1 MRQQYTKPHLMAALL
16 TALALLLIA
25 AFIPARTTRAQAASS
40 LGWDYKGFT
49 IATYSQDELG
59 SSNTAATLQQ
69 LARTGA
75 NAVTFAV
82 SWYTD
87 NVYSANIYRT
97 SNTASDASLITAI
110 QEARALGLKVMIKPH
125 VDSLD
130 GQWRAH
136 IHPCSVTYAEP
147 CPAANDL
154 AGTWFA
160 NYTTIM
166 NHYAD
171 IAQQQGASALCV
183 GAELIDLS
191 TNPAY
196 TGQWRSLIA
205 GIRAHFGGKL
215 TYSANWG
222 SGDFATEYT
231 RIPFWDA
238 LDYIGISAYFPLAN
252 TNTPTVAGMKSS
264 WVNIIM
270 PQISAVQQQWGK
282 PVMFTEIGYRSADG
296 TAQAPFDSWDAWP
309 LDAQEQADC
318 YEATFESWAAVPWF
332 AGVNFW
338 FWSTNPN
345 TSATDTDYTVQN
357 KLAANM
363 VTSWYSAAAVTPA
376 PAPCPSGWSCGDIG
390 YPSISGSQSVSG
402 NTWTV
407 QGAGGDIWSVSDQ
420 FHYVWQSLNGDGGV
434 SARILSQTNTD
445 PWAKAGVM
453 LRQSTDAGSAYYAV
467 YMTPGN
473 GVNVQYRATSGANA
487 VQVVGVAGAA
497 PAYLK
502 VGRAGNV
509 FTAYTSGDGVNWSP
523 IAGSSVTLGLSS
535 ALLAGMAVTSHN
547 PGTTSTATFDSVSV
561 ASAAPGATATP
572 SNTATATAT
581 PSNTATATVTPSNTA
596 TATATPS
603 NTATATA
610 TPRPTN
616 TTVPQATNTAPAP
629 PATSTAPAPPAT
641 STAPAPPATSTAP
654 APPATSTAPA
664 PPAAGGSSVT
674 VSGHVASGSGP
685 YWSEEDVSLAN
696 AAPLTALRVVV
707 TVQKTSG
714 VSYAGAY
721 NTFASGV
728 MSMAYNDT
736 GGQVV
741 YTYTLTAGQSIPAG
755 SGWLVAAQ
763 FGGNGAPH
771 AYSGDTYVVTATSG
785 GATTTTSGHF

>member
-1 MRQQYTKPHLMAALL
+1 M
-16 TALALLLIA
+16 
-25 AFIPARTTRAQAASS
+25 IP
-40 LGWDYKGFT
+40 
-49 IATYSQDELG
+49 
-59 SSNTAATLQQ
+59 
-69 LARTGA
+69 
-75 NAVTFAV
+75 
-82 SWYTD
+82 
-87 NVYSANIYRT
+87 
-97 SNTASDASLITAI
+97 SDASLITAI

-171 IAQQQGASALCV
+171 IAQQQGASTLCV

-196 TGQWRSLIA
+196 TEQWRTLIA
-205 GIRAHFGGKL
+205 GLRGRFGGKL

-252 TNTPTVAGMKSS
+252 TNTPTVAGMKAS
-264 WVNIIM
+264 WVNTWM

-296 TAQAPFDSWDAWP
+296 TAQAPFDSWDNWP
-309 LDAQEQADC
+309 LDTQEQADC
-318 YEATFESWAAVPWF
+318 YEATFEAWAAIPWF
-332 AGVNFW
+332 AGANFW

-345 TSATDTDYTVQN
+345 TSATDMDYTVQN
-357 KLAANM
+357 KLASNT
-363 VTSWYSAAAVTPA
+363 VTSWYSASAAPPT

-390 YPSISGSQSVSG
+390 YPSLLGNQSLNG

-420 FHYVWQSLNGDGGV
+420 FHYIWQSLNGDGGV
-434 SARILSQTNTD
+434 SAHILSQTNTD

-453 LRQSTDAGSAYYAV
+453 LRQGTDAGAAYYAV

-473 GVNVQYRATSGANA
+473 GVNVQYRAAPGTNA
-487 VQVVGVAGAA
+487 MQAVSIGGVT
-497 PAYLK
+497 PTYLK

-509 FTAYTSGDGVNWSP
+509 FTAYTSGDGVNWTP
-523 IAGSSVTLGLSS
+523 IAGSSVTMGLSGV
-535 ALLAGMAVTSHN
+535 LLAGMAVTSHN
-547 PGTTSTATFDSVSV
+547 AGTLGAATFDSVSV
-561 ASAAPGATATP
+561 TSAAPNATATP
-572 SNTATATAT
+572 RATNTATVAPA
-581 PSNTATATVTPSNTA
+581 N
-596 TATATPS
+596 
-603 NTATATA
+603 TA

-616 TTVPQATNTAPAP
+616 TATAMPQPTNTAIAQPTNTAAALP
-629 PATSTAPAPPAT
+629 PATSTATAPPPANT
-641 STAPAPPATSTAP
+641 ATAPPPTNTATATPPAI
-654 APPATSTAPA
+654 
-664 PPAAGGSSVT
+664 GGSGVT
-674 VSGHVASGSGP
+674 ASGHVTSGSGT
-685 YWSEEDVSLAN
+685 YWSEEDVNLSN

-714 VSYAGAY
+714 VSYAGGY
-721 NTFASGV
+721 NTFASGTV
-728 MSMAYNDT
+728 TMAYSDT
-736 GGQVV
+736 GSRVV
-741 YTYTLTAGQSIPAG
+741 YTYTLTVGQSIPAG
-755 SGWLVAAQ
+755 SGWLLAAQ
-763 FGGNGAPH
+763 FGGNGTAH
-771 AYSGDTYVVTATSG
+771 AYSGDTYTVTVTSG
-785 GATTTTSGHF
+785 DVTTTTGGHF

>member
-1 MRQQYTKPHLMAALL
+1 
-16 TALALLLIA
+16 
-25 AFIPARTTRAQAASS
+25 
-40 LGWDYKGFT
+40 
-49 IATYSQDELG
+49 
-59 SSNTAATLQQ
+59 
-69 LARTGA
+69 
-75 NAVTFAV
+75 
-82 SWYTD
+82 
-87 NVYSANIYRT
+87 
-97 SNTASDASLITAI
+97 
-110 QEARALGLKVMIKPH
+110 MIKPH

-136 IHPCSVTYAEP
+136 IHPCSITYAEP

-252 TNTPTVAGMKSS
+252 TNTPTVAGMKSN
-264 WVNIIM
+264 WVNTIM
-270 PQISAVQQQWGK
+270 PPISAVQQQWGK

-332 AGVNFW
+332 AGANFW

-357 KLAANM
+357 KLAANT
-363 VTSWYSAAAVTPA
+363 VTSWYSASAVTPA

-467 YMTPGN
+467 YMTPTN

-509 FTAYTSGDGVNWSP
+509 FTAYTSSDGVNWSP

-561 ASAAPGATATP
+561 ASAAPGATAT
-572 SNTATATAT
+572 A
-581 PSNTATATVTPSNTA
+581 
-596 TATATPS
+596 S

-641 STAPAPPATSTAP
+641 STAPAPPAG
-654 APPATSTAPA
+654 
-664 PPAAGGSSVT
+664 GGSSVT